1 MPQILLLA
9 AVGAIAWYGYR
20 RLLKEAE
27 RVNARVRRA
36 EKEAETRATGT
47 LVRDP
52 VTGEY
57 RLEKRE
63 DRR

>member
-27 RVNARVRRA
+27 RVNARVRQA
-36 EKEAETRATGT
+36 EKEAENRSTGT
-47 LVRDP
+47 LVKDP

-57 RLEKRE
+57 RLEKR
-63 DRR
+63 DKMD

>member
-27 RVNARVRRA
+27 RVNARVRQA
-36 EKEAETRATGT
+36 EKEAENRSTGT
-47 LVRDP
+47 LVKDP

-57 RLEKRE
+57 RLEKH
-63 DRR
+63 DKTD

>member
-1 MPQILLLA
+1 MPQFLLLA

-20 RLLKEAE
+20 RLLKEAD
-27 RVNARVRRA
+27 RVNARVRQA
-36 EKEAETRATGT
+36 EKEAENRATGT

-63 DRR
+63 EER

>member
-27 RVNARVRRA
+27 RVNARVRQA
-36 EKEAETRATGT
+36 EKEAENRSTGT
-47 LVRDP
+47 LIKDP

-57 RLEKRE
+57 RLEKR
-63 DRR
+63 DKAD